1 MAGLFDDLIPGN
13 KPAAP
18 SSGGGMFSDLIP
30 KKPQDGQAVSGF
42 KRSFQ
47 EVPGMLASVG
57 AFAADVVGAD
67 ETRDSLLDYATRKSD
82 EVGAA
87 HASDAQSLTDAW
99 DGKVSW
105 GDFLAN
111 AAGYVAGQALQSI
124 VTGGVGALGAKMLA
138 SNGIKQIGVK
148 VAAEQ
153 IAAGATEEA
162 AKVAAVKAMTEA
174 GSKAAVRGGIAGATA
189 QNMNMELG
197 SIYPDAV
204 EEAGGADKLDG
215 GDRFRVLS
223 ASALA
228 AGVDTAGEALTAF
241 KWLKGSA
248 AGGKG
253 ILGRAA
259 REVPAGMAREAG
271 TEAIQ
276 TGIEQWGAN
285 KALDVRDIVDSA
297 GIGAVGGAMAGGG
310 ASLRKREAEQK
321 PAPAPGVADI
331 LGATDLDKA
340 IDFSMQAVSTPA
352 KKADEPLGLAKPG
365 EGLDFEADPRF
376 AGAPILRGGER
387 PAAPVFGSKQQADIY
402 IGEQALFQSHEAVEV
417 ATGQWQAQPTAATRA
432 LLGLDKPAPLL
443 TRDARE
449 LSDAERQAYA
459 NKVPLSYSK
468 ALRNMPQPE
477 VADSGLSP
485 QEVGLLPT
493 QSLDDEGNA
502 IPTGEAQELYRLTG
516 NLPAVTGARGA
527 RVLGAVYP
535 A

>member
-1 MAGLFDDLIPGN
+1 MAQPWEQDWS
-13 KPAAP
+13 KPAGNTPDDDAAP
-18 SSGGGMFSDLIP
+18 P
-30 KKPQDGQAVSGF
+30 WERKWNTAHAAPAKAQDGQAVSGF

-47 EVPGMLASVG
+47 EVPGMLAGVG

-67 ETRDSLLDYATRKSD
+67 GARDSMLAYAKRKSD

-87 HASDAQSLTDAW
+87 HAGDAQSLTDAW

-124 VTGGVGALGAKMLA
+124 ATGGVGAIGAKMLA

-153 IAAGATEEA
+153 IAAGATEEIAKA
-162 AKVAAVKAMTEA
+162 AALKAMTEA

-204 EEAGGADKLDG
+204 EEAGGADKLDN
-215 GDRFRVLS
+215 GDRFRVMS
-223 ASALA
+223 AAALA

-241 KWLKGSA
+241 KWLKGST

-276 TGIEQWGAN
+276 TGIEQWGAD

-297 GIGAVGGAMAGGG
+297 GIGAVGGALAGGG
-310 ASLRKREAEQK
+310 ASLRKREAEKPPEPKPGVVAAVLAAPDVDTAIKEMAEGLTGAKK
-321 PAPAPGVADI
+321 PAPAELPQMDAEDRREVLGLMQVVNRPGVSPNVA
-331 LGATDLDKA
+331 
-340 IDFSMQAVSTPA
+340 
-352 KKADEPLGLAKPG
+352 
-365 EGLDFEADPRF
+365 RF
-376 AGAPILRGGER
+376 A
-387 PAAPVFGSKQQADIY
+387 QARMD
-402 IGEQALFQSHEAVEV
+402 
-417 ATGQWQAQPTAATRA
+417 A
-432 LLGLDKPAPLL
+432 LLAPYRSIPTGEATEMLPVA
-443 TRDARE
+443 DARE
-449 LSDAERQAYA
+449 LSDEERAEYA
-459 NKVPLSYSK
+459 NAAPFSYRR
-468 ALRNMPQPE
+468 AMERGLPQPE
-477 VADSGLSP
+477 VT
-485 QEVGLLPT
+485 EVLPT
-493 QSLDDEGNA
+493 GDATEVEPIPAGDAFEEIPAPGLASIPSSVMVREIISLCMPSLSAGSRRSGN
-502 IPTGEAQELYRLTG
+502 RS
-516 NLPAVTGARGA
+516 RC
-527 RVLGAVYP
+527 RS
-535 A
+535 